1 MRGLMK
7 TVGNSGNGW
16 VQDVAALIS
25 VGAFI
30 YVAATWVTIA
40 EALVG

>member
-7 TVGNSGNGW
+7 TVGKSGNGW

>member
-1 MRGLMK
+1 MRGLMNA
-7 TVGNSGNGW
+7 VSNSGNGW

-25 VGAFI
+25 VGAFV
-30 YVAATWVTIA
+30 YVASTWVSIA

>member
-7 TVGNSGNGW
+7 TVSNSGNGW

-25 VGAFI
+25 VGAFV
-30 YVAATWVTIA
+30 YVASTWVSIA